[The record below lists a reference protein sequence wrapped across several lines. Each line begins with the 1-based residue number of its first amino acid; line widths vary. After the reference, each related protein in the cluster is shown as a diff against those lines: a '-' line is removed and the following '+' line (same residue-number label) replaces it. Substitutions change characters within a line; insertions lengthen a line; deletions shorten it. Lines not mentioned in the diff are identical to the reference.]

1 MYEYRRCLALSRS
14 ASTGWTTSLMRGQ
27 VTGRSKQVFDA
38 YTACATKL
46 RPEVLR
52 GKVPLADPISL
63 LTHGLIHS
71 EVVGS
76 RQWRDVMAAE
86 LLKACLLRAARRRG
100 GYGRVV
106 AGSSVCTRVGDR
118 GRHRARRA
126 NPAPAGSLSGHDTNH
141 DIPRRSRER
150 RRGPGRPTSGL
161 HLEQ

>member
-100 GYGRVV
+100 GIW
-106 AGSSVCTRVGDR
+106 
-118 GRHRARRA
+118 ARCC
-126 NPAPAGSLSGHDTNH
+126 GFFCVYTCG
-141 DIPRRSRER
+141 RSRQASR
-150 RRGPGRPTSGL
+150 TPGQSCSCRIAIRPRHKSRHSEAIPGTS
-161 HLEQ
+161 